1 MLSINKYNLLK
12 NSILL
17 FLLLFLCTANGNAET
32 VDINGTSYDITTLID
47 RDLGPGINY
56 KRIRLA
62 DFPLN
67 VNILQMDMNN
77 PYNRIETTIGQ
88 DQMFKTESLVAAANR
103 QSYAGHEVVAG
114 ANANFWCVS
123 SQYPWADYLIG
134 ACYNANLK
142 NGKIATETNMANDQ
156 WVGGY
161 KERSRREFRFSCPCC
176 ADRGSRRAPRPP
188 RRTAPSRFRPA
199 QCGGPCA

>member
-62 DFPLN
+62 DFPP
-67 VNILQMDMNN
+67 VRAIA
-77 PYNRIETTIGQ
+77 I
-88 DQMFKTESLVAAANR
+88 
-103 QSYAGHEVVAG
+103 
-114 ANANFWCVS
+114 
-123 SQYPWADYLIG
+123 ADG
-134 ACYNANLK
+134 
-142 NGKIATETNMANDQ
+142 DF
-156 WVGGY
+156 V
-161 KERSRREFRFSCPCC
+161 FSV
-176 ADRGSRRAPRPP
+176 R
-188 RRTAPSRFRPA
+188 
-199 QCGGPCA
+199 